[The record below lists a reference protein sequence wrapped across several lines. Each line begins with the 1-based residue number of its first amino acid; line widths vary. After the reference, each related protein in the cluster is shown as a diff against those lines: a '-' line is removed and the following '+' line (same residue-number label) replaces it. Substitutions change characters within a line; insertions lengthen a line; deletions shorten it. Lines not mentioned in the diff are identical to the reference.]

1 MRQGMELIDERIKL
15 VVNEHVAHVVLARS
29 EKMNA
34 LDMAMIKAIDLVGER
49 IKADKT
55 IRAVVLSSD
64 GEHFCAGLD
73 KSVFTSLLEGADIS
87 LDPSKHSV
95 IENQQKEPFKLAQ
108 RTHGVANIYQYV
120 VWMWRELSVPVVVA
134 IQGVTF
140 GGGLQLALGGDCRFA
155 SPNSRFS
162 ILEMKW
168 GLIPDMG
175 GIQIM
180 RNLVRDDV
188 MRMLSYTAQ
197 EFSADKA
204 KEWGFITDVV
214 EDPVAH
220 SLALAKKIA
229 QQSPDAIRTTKKVIS
244 ESYDLSAEE
253 GLLLEAQEQDKIL
266 GNTNQVEA
274 VMSQLQGRPAK
285 FIDQ

>member
-1 MRQGMELIDERIKL
+1 MELIHDRVKL
-15 VVNEHVAHVVLARS
+15 IIEDHVAHVVLARS

-34 LDMAMIKAIDLVGER
+34 LDMTMIKAIQVVGER
-49 IKADKT
+49 IKEQKI
-55 IRAVVLSSD
+55 IRAVVLSSEGD
-64 GEHFCAGLD
+64 HFCSGLD
-73 KSVFTSLLEGADIS
+73 KSALTSLSESD
-87 LDPSKHSV
+87 
-95 IENQQKEPFKLAQ
+95 EKEPFKLAN
-108 RTHGVANIYQYV
+108 RTHGVSNVYQHV
-120 VWMWRELSVPVVVA
+120 VWMWRELAMPVLVA

-140 GGGLQLALGGDCRFA
+140 GGGLQLMLGGDCRFA
-155 SPNSRFS
+155 SPASRFS

-197 EFSADKA
+197 EFTADQA
-204 KEWGFITDVV
+204 KEWGFITDIV

-220 SLALAKKIA
+220 SLELANKIA
-229 QQSPDAIRTTKKVIS
+229 QQNPDAIRAVKKVIG
-244 ESYDLSAEE
+244 ESYALSPEQ
-253 GLLLEAQEQDKIL
+253 GLLLEAREQDKIL
-266 GNTNQVEA
+266 GKANQIEA

-285 FIDQ
+285 FTD